1 MLDRRSE
8 GEPMTAPE
16 ILRSEPDI
24 SVSPQ
29 PFRERLAE
37 TVSWCLRRAD
47 QQPLGEALRSTALA
61 PPVAA
66 PWPDTVKAVA
76 AARVLALGRSWRRS
90 LDPLAGGR
98 LLIHFPTPPHSRGVA
113 GAASGGYFDT
123 QDAPPWDTWA
133 AYIEEAN
140 RSYLVAWV
148 PPQAIA
154 AVTAALEHAPKSLA
168 WLEEAAV
175 GRRRL
180 GL

>member
-1 MLDRRSE
+1 
-8 GEPMTAPE
+8 MTAPE

-37 TVSWCLRRAD
+37 TVSWCLRRANQD
-47 QQPLGEALRSTALA
+47 PLGEVLRSAALA

-66 PWPDTVKAVA
+66 PWPDTVRAVA
-76 AARVLALGRSWRRS
+76 AARLLALGRSWRRS

-98 LLIHFPTPPHSRGVA
+98 LLIHFPTPPHSH
-113 GAASGGYFDT
+113 GAARAVSSGYFDT

-133 AYIEEAN
+133 AYIEEAS

-148 PPQAIA
+148 PPQAFP
-154 AVTAALEHAPKSLA
+154 AVTAALEQAPRSLA

-175 GRRRL
+175 GRGLL